1 MISLNTILLFLLVF
15 VRLSTTNDS
24 NQDARIFIYF
34 IFFLIILGL
43 VFIDLLTRYQ
53 KKCHDYFILAK
64 SLLIG
69 FMILIVIFI
78 PFVSNICN
86 RNKGD
91 EYSLIHDGIVQTE
104 EAIKYLLA
112 GKNFYTENYLGTPL
126 AEWGDGKI
134 QEFRSGEVFTNPA
147 LYHNVYPPFYFLSS
161 VPFYWAAETFFH
173 WYDQR
178 IVLAI
183 ALVLSVFF
191 LIRLGKLTEK
201 TLLVLILFLFN
212 PPFIHYFIEGRND
225 IFVIFLIILTVYFL
239 ARGKNRASS
248 ISFALACLSKQSVWL
263 LLPFYFLYLYFQ
275 NSNSF
280 SKMVQ
285 RVKAVL
291 SQTYPMII
299 IGVIILLPFLIWDF
313 HSFWEDIF
321 LYPSGKLLTSYPIT
335 GYGFSQFLAMT
346 KTGVESIFDYFP
358 FWIIQFIV
366 GIPLFYFLYRV
377 QKRNNSLNQMLT
389 NYGIFLFVFWL
400 FSRFFNDNYIVF
412 IVTIFVLAYLFEKK
426 KTNGVMEEDKL

>member
-1 MISLNTILLFLLVF
+1 
-15 VRLSTTNDS
+15 
-24 NQDARIFIYF
+24 
-34 IFFLIILGL
+34 
-43 VFIDLLTRYQ
+43 
-53 KKCHDYFILAK
+53 
-64 SLLIG
+64 
-69 FMILIVIFI
+69 
-78 PFVSNICN
+78 
-86 RNKGD
+86 
-91 EYSLIHDGIVQTE
+91 
-104 EAIKYLLA
+104 
-112 GKNFYTENYLGTPL
+112 
-126 AEWGDGKI
+126 
-134 QEFRSGEVFTNPA
+134 
-147 LYHNVYPPFYFLSS
+147 
-161 VPFYWAAETFFH
+161 
-173 WYDQR
+173 
-178 IVLAI
+178 
-183 ALVLSVFF
+183 
-191 LIRLGKLTEK
+191 
-201 TLLVLILFLFN
+201 
-212 PPFIHYFIEGRND
+212 
-225 IFVIFLIILTVYFL
+225 
-239 ARGKNRASS
+239 
-248 ISFALACLSKQSVWL
+248 
-263 LLPFYFLYLYFQ
+263 
-275 NSNSF
+275 
-280 SKMVQ
+280 MVQ

-299 IGVIILLPFLIWDF
+299 IGLIILLPFLIWDF